1 MLACLVDLHMRSK
14 YRISLYYITQSACS
28 VSRMYCSYATHWQC
42 FSSQTQCTHKSKS
55 LLLTVTDHHNAT
67 LPQVSRDTCRCL
79 KVLSVSEVVREE
91 LELAYTPEPYVGD
104 SAADNAAQA
113 AALTATINSLQ
124 LAQAVA
130 SLTTAGTASTA
141 ATTAA
146 EAEAARH
153 HAKLASLRVVFVK
166 ALRSRFMRLV
176 VTAGTNNS
184 SNSGSGSGSGTI
196 VSEEDITAANGA
208 EGSLFFVNTAGGML
222 LVARA
227 LLPPSISPAHVVGTA
242 IAQMLHVPENAVS
255 PLTALVAAAPA
266 DVPRV
271 M

>member
-1 MLACLVDLHMRSK
+1 M
-14 YRISLYYITQSACS
+14 
-28 VSRMYCSYATHWQC
+28 
-42 FSSQTQCTHKSKS
+42 
-55 LLLTVTDHHNAT
+55 TDHCDANCT
-67 LPQVSRDTCRCL
+67 MCVQVSRDTCRCL
-79 KVLSVSEVVREE
+79 GVLSVSEVVREE
-91 LELAYTPEPYVGD
+91 LELAYTPEPYEGD

-130 SLTTAGTASTA
+130 SLTTAGTATASTTATA
-141 ATTAA
+141 AA
-146 EAEAARH
+146 EEEAARH

-176 VTAGTNNS
+176 VTAS
-184 SNSGSGSGSGTI
+184 SNNTDSSSSSSSSSSVSGSGNGTI
-196 VSEEDITAANGA
+196 VSEEDITAEGGA

-242 IAQMLHVPENAVS
+242 VAQMLRVPDAA

>member
-1 MLACLVDLHMRSK
+1 
-14 YRISLYYITQSACS
+14 
-28 VSRMYCSYATHWQC
+28 MYT
-42 FSSQTQCTHKSKS
+42 
-55 LLLTVTDHHNAT
+55 
-67 LPQVSRDTCRCL
+67 QVSRNTCRCL
-79 KVLSVSEVVREE
+79 GVLSVSEVVREE
-91 LELAYTPEPYVGD
+91 LELAYTPEPYEGD
-104 SAADNAAQA
+104 SAADNSAQA
-113 AALTATINSLQ
+113 AALTATVNSLQ

-130 SLTTAGTASTA
+130 SLITAGTASTS

-146 EAEAARH
+146 ETEAARH
-153 HAKLASLRVVFVK
+153 HTKLTSLRVVFVK

-176 VTAGTNNS
+176 VTAGAAGTNNNS
-184 SNSGSGSGSGTI
+184 SSSSGSGSGSGSGTI
-196 VSEEDITAANGA
+196 VSEEDITATNGA

>member
-1 MLACLVDLHMRSK
+1 
-14 YRISLYYITQSACS
+14 
-28 VSRMYCSYATHWQC
+28 MYT
-42 FSSQTQCTHKSKS
+42 
-55 LLLTVTDHHNAT
+55 
-67 LPQVSRDTCRCL
+67 QVSRETCRCL
-79 KVLSVSEVVREE
+79 GVLSVSEVVREE
-91 LELAYTPEPYVGD
+91 LELAYTPEPYEGD

-130 SLTTAGTASTA
+130 SLTTAGTASTT

-146 EAEAARH
+146 EAETARH

-184 SNSGSGSGSGTI
+184 SNSGSSRSGSGSGTI